1 MGNQSFFFS
10 PASMETNGVIFAAIM
25 NMRIRHLILM
35 LPLLITACK
44 MPQKKAD
51 VTDISFY
58 YIPEVNLGIGVYSNE
73 TEQTV
78 ILEYHT
84 DNTVL
89 LTMEDDPSNMYMVFV
104 TEENLS
110 SGPSI
115 FDMMQENAEEQV
127 EKAEMTEEEAEAAFA
142 ELFAQ
147 LEAEG
152 VLEENKD
159 FDLNALLS
167 ELNLEGLLDNV
178 NVEELKAKFTN
189 ENGEFD
195 LNGLLESVDVQGLA
209 GKLFGG
215 SEDGEGSVDLAGMLE
230 GIFGSEAE

>member
-1 MGNQSFFFS
+1 
-10 PASMETNGVIFAAIM
+10 
-25 NMRIRHLILM
+25 M

-115 FDMMQENAEEQV
+115 FDMMQENAEEQAEEV
-127 EKAEMTEEEAEAAFA
+127 EGQA
-142 ELFAQ
+142 
-147 LEAEG
+147 
-152 VLEENKD
+152 D
-159 FDLNALLS
+159 R
-167 ELNLEGLLDNV
+167 
-178 NVEELKAKFTN
+178 
-189 ENGEFD
+189 
-195 LNGLLESVDVQGLA
+195 
-209 GKLFGG
+209 G
-215 SEDGEGSVDLAGMLE
+215 S
-230 GIFGSEAE
+230 